1 MYACTRK
8 FTVNTSHSSIVKPN
22 CCLCTHLAASWGY
35 LSSDRT
41 MEHSLV
47 IMASKVC
54 ASVQDLVQHCGIKE
68 ACLNA
73 EVTPECFHDISRY
86 LSRWKLLA
94 PKLKLSSADIEDI
107 EKDNRKAEEQRVS
120 FLDKWKQKRS
130 YEATYRALVESLLS
144 IQRMEDARGVC
155 CVLKGMPT
163 ITQGQDKLT

>member
-1 MYACTRK
+1 
-8 FTVNTSHSSIVKPN
+8 
-22 CCLCTHLAASWGY
+22 
-35 LSSDRT
+35 
-41 MEHSLV
+41 
-47 IMASKVC
+47 MASKVC
-54 ASVQDLVQHCGIKE
+54 ASVQDLVQRCGIEE

-86 LSRWKLLA
+86 LSKWKLLA

-144 IQRMEDARGVC
+144 IQRVEDARGVC
-155 CVLKGMPT
+155 HVLTGMSNGPFF
-163 ITQGQDKLT
+163 LTAVT